1 MSILILG
8 AGSIGSY
15 LATTLSNEGHNVI
28 VIDHAAKPL
37 ERLAENADVATRLG
51 SGTDWQLLEELLEHD
66 PFLFIAVSSDDE
78 TNLVACSLA
87 KNLGYPKTVARIRQ
101 GSYLNRSR
109 LDFARLFFVDHL
121 IGSELIV
128 AHDIMK
134 HILHAHAV
142 AVENFAHGSVQMR
155 TLMLPSSWQHAH
167 KKISELELPHNLL
180 IGLIH
185 RHSSAGEEII
195 FPSGLDPL
203 LPNDE
208 ITLIGDAKIMSKLP
222 ETFGLP
228 QKKVHSV
235 MIIGS
240 STIALHTA
248 KLLEEQGVA
257 VKIIDNDEEQCRKI
271 AEELPNATILCHEPT
286 DINFLLAEKLDEVD
300 GVICV
305 TSPLET
311 NVLIAALAKQ
321 IGCQKVVPLVSEES
335 YLPFLRHLGINT
347 TVSERT
353 SISNRIRALT
363 HSSPLFSISSL
374 YQDRAKIME
383 VKISVDSQIVGIP
396 IVDLRKQL
404 PKDLLFALIENRGA
418 VTIPKGNHI
427 LAPGDSVIVICH
439 PKHLPELEKIL

>member
-1 MSILILG
+1 MSIIILG

-15 LATTLSNEGHNVI
+15 LATSLSNEGHNVI
-28 VIDHAAKPL
+28 VIDHASKPL

-87 KNLGYPKTVARIRQ
+87 KNLGYPKTVARIRHA
-101 GSYLNRSR
+101 SYLNRSR
-109 LDFARLFFVDHL
+109 LDFPRLFFVDHL

-128 AHDIMK
+128 AHDIVK
-134 HILHAHAV
+134 HVLHSHAV

-155 TLMLPSSWQHAH
+155 TLVLPSTWQHAH
-167 KKISELELPHNLL
+167 KKISELELPPNLL
-180 IGLIH
+180 IGLIY
-185 RHSSAGEEII
+185 RRKPAGEQVI
-195 FPSGLDPL
+195 FPTGFDPL

-208 ITLIGDAKIMSKLP
+208 ITLIGESKIMSKLP
-222 ETFGLP
+222 ETFGLHE
-228 QKKVHSV
+228 KRMRSV

-240 STIALHTA
+240 SSIAVMIG
-248 KLLEEQGVA
+248 KLLDEQGVA
-257 VKIIDNDEEQCRKI
+257 VKVIDNDEESCRKM
-271 AEELPNATILCHEPT
+271 AEELPKATILCHEPT
-286 DINFLLAEKLDEVD
+286 DVNFLLAEKMDEAE

-335 YLPFLRHLGINT
+335 YLPFLRHLGIT
-347 TVSERT
+347 TTASERT
-353 SISNRIRALT
+353 SIANRIRALT
-363 HSSPLFSISSL
+363 QSSPLFSISSL
-374 YQDRAKIME
+374 YEDRAKIME
-383 VKISVDSQIVGIP
+383 VKISTDSQIVGIP
-396 IVDLRKQL
+396 ISDLKKHL

-439 PKHLPELEKIL
+439 PKHLPDLEKIL